1 MLFLTIIWLLKNV
14 IVGVVT
20 FDLFHPEAK
29 TIAQNTLLTVTF
41 NSAHAASWQTR
52 AEYNNPVGISG
63 H

>member
-1 MLFLTIIWLLKNV
+1 ML